1 LVEWLETV
9 ASTPKLVIKS
19 DSLHPIDIIWGR
31 PMNTIPHECDTP
43 GGQLKILLL
52 DDPIGSLTS
61 VEDRLSEDGIEVRR
75 VWDHA
80 EVKERCSVDHY
91 DGIIASTV
99 SLMGDAIKVC
109 LDCKR
114 ASSHPMMAC
123 LVAPYPIEKDDVEF
137 LRRSGI
143 DHVLQSPKDDSVLSL
158 IKSLSQGNNGF
169 SQVSDH
175 VDRNRLSQIAH
186 VTYELA
192 VKDLASKAKKLEEIL
207 ENSSDVIYELDPY
220 GRIILI
226 SKVIER
232 LTGYNRDELMGMSA
246 LDVTSPDSLE
256 VVADHISML
265 LSSQVDPPAVEI
277 GVLAKNGHVIP
288 AEMIV
293 RPIRRENQVIG
304 ILGIGRNVEERKR
317 LDESLRRVINEKDF
331 YLDLMAH
338 DLQNFNQA
346 ILGYLEMIL
355 ATEGIDPKLERYA
368 KGAFRQV
375 MQTAQLIAHLKRVA
389 QIRQFGAKQKTR
401 RDLRETLMRSVM
413 NIESRPDKHNVAI
426 TFECPEG
433 TYPVLA
439 TDDLSDMLDLLVSA
453 AARYSLSDL
462 LHLKIAISPETSEG
476 VKYWSVEISGKSL
489 RLSKPVIRCVMSQDY
504 TGCQTIERPDLQLLV
519 VRAIIET
526 MDGKIDLRTTEN
538 GKGDRFVIRIPQA

>member
-1 LVEWLETV
+1 
-9 ASTPKLVIKS
+9 
-19 DSLHPIDIIWGR
+19 
-31 PMNTIPHECDTP
+31 M
-43 GGQLKILLL
+43 
-52 DDPIGSLTS
+52 
-61 VEDRLSEDGIEVRR
+61 
-75 VWDHA
+75 
-80 EVKERCSVDHY
+80 
-91 DGIIASTV
+91 
-99 SLMGDAIKVC
+99 MGDAIKVC

-123 LVAPYPIEKDDVEF
+123 LVAPYPVEKGDVEF
-137 LRRSGI
+137 LKRSGI
-143 DHVLQSPKDDSVLSL
+143 DHVLQSPNDEGVLEVLKSVS
-158 IKSLSQGNNGF
+158 KNNGF
-169 SQVSDH
+169 AKVPDNI
-175 VDRNRLSQIAH
+175 DRDRLSQIAH
-186 VTYELA
+186 ITYELA

-226 SKVIER
+226 SKVIEK
-232 LTGYNRDELMGMSA
+232 LTGYGRQDLMGMSA
-246 LDVTSPDSLE
+246 LDLVSPDSLE

-265 LSSQVDPPAVEI
+265 LANQPDPPAVEI
-277 GVLAKNGHVIP
+277 GVMAKSGHIIP

-293 RPIRRENQVIG
+293 RPIRRENQVVG

-317 LDESLRRVINEKDF
+317 LEEGLRRAMNEKDF

-355 ATEGIDPKLERYA
+355 ATEGLDPKLERYA
-368 KGAFRQV
+368 KGGFRQV
-375 MQTAQLIAHLKRVA
+375 MQTSQLIAHLKRVA
-389 QIRQFGAKQKTR
+389 QIRQFGMLHRTR
-401 RDLRETLMRSVM
+401 RDLREILQRSVM

-426 TFECPEG
+426 TFECPDGE
-433 TYPVLA
+433 YAILA
-439 TDDLSDMLDLLVSA
+439 TDDLSDMLDLLISA

-462 LHLKIAISPETSEG
+462 LHLKVTISPEMIES
-476 VKYWSVEISGKSL
+476 VKFWTIEISGKSL

-526 MDGKIDLRTTEN
+526 MDGKIELKTTEN

>member
-1 LVEWLETV
+1 
-9 ASTPKLVIKS
+9 
-19 DSLHPIDIIWGR
+19 
-31 PMNTIPHECDTP
+31 M
-43 GGQLKILLL
+43 KILLL

-61 VEDRLSEDGIEVRR
+61 VEERLSEDGIEVRR

-80 EVKERCSVDHY
+80 EVKERCSADHY

-109 LDCKR
+109 LDCKK

-123 LVAPYPIEKDDVEF
+123 LVAPYPVEKEDLEF
-137 LRRSGI
+137 LKHMGI
-143 DHVLQSPKDDSVLSL
+143 DHVLQTPNDEAILDL
-158 IKSLSQGNNGF
+158 IKSVSKGNNGF
-169 SQVSDH
+169 SKVPDH
-175 VDRNRLSQIAH
+175 VDGSRLSQIAH

-226 SKVIER
+226 SKVIEK
-232 LTGYNRDELMGMSA
+232 LTGYTREELMGMSA
-246 LDVTSPDSLE
+246 LDVVTPDSLE

-265 LSSQVDPPAVEI
+265 LSGHSDPPTVEI
-277 GVLAKNGHVIP
+277 GVQAKNGHVIP

-293 RPIRRENQVIG
+293 RPIRRENEVVG

-355 ATEGIDPKLERYA
+355 ATEGLDPKLERYA

-375 MQTAQLIAHLKRVA
+375 MQTSQLIAHLKRVA
-389 QIRQFGAKQKTR
+389 QIRQFGAQQKTR
-401 RDLRETLMRSVM
+401 RDLREALMRSVM

-433 TYPVLA
+433 SYPVMA
-439 TDDLSDMLDLLVSA
+439 NDDLNDMLDLMVSS

-462 LHLKIAISPETSEG
+462 LHLRIEVSPESSEG
-476 VKYWSVEISGKSL
+476 VKYWTVEISGKSL

-504 TGCQTIERPDLQLLV
+504 SGCQMIERPDLQLLV

-526 MDGKIDLRTTEN
+526 MGGKIELKTTDN

>member
-1 LVEWLETV
+1 
-9 ASTPKLVIKS
+9 
-19 DSLHPIDIIWGR
+19 
-31 PMNTIPHECDTP
+31 
-43 GGQLKILLL
+43 LKILLL

-61 VEDRLSEDGIEVRR
+61 VEDRLSDDGIEVSR

-80 EVKERCSVDHY
+80 EVKERCSADHY

-114 ASSHPMMAC
+114 VSSHPMMAC
-123 LVAPYPIEKDDVEF
+123 LVAPYPIDKDDIDF
-137 LRRSGI
+137 LKRSGI
-143 DHVLQSPKDDSVLSL
+143 DHVMQSPTDDAVSDVIKKLSA
-158 IKSLSQGNNGF
+158 GDNGF
-169 SQVSDH
+169 SEVPEH
-175 VDRNRLSQIAH
+175 VDGNRMSQIAH

-192 VKDLASKAKKLEEIL
+192 VKDLAGKAKKLEEIL

-226 SKVIER
+226 SKVIEK
-232 LTGYNRDELMGMSA
+232 LTGYGRQELMGMSA
-246 LDVTSPDSLE
+246 LDVVSSDSLE

-265 LSSQVDPPAVEI
+265 LAGQPDPPAVEI
-277 GVLAKNGHVIP
+277 GVLAKNGHIIP

-293 RPIRRENQVIG
+293 RPIRRENQVVG

-317 LDESLRRVINEKDF
+317 LEEGLKRVINEKDF

-355 ATEGIDPKLERYA
+355 ATEGLDPKLERYA

-375 MQTAQLIAHLKRVA
+375 MQTSQLIAHLKRVA
-389 QIRQFGAKQKTR
+389 QIRQFGTQHKTR
-401 RDLRETLMRSVM
+401 RDLRESLMRSVM

-426 TFECPEG
+426 TLECAEG
-433 TYPVLA
+433 AYPIMA

-462 LHLKIAISPETSEG
+462 LHLKIAVSPEMSEG
-476 VKYWSVEISGKSL
+476 VRFWTVEISGKSL

-526 MDGKIDLRTTEN
+526 MDGKIELKTTEN

>member
-1 LVEWLETV
+1 
-9 ASTPKLVIKS
+9 
-19 DSLHPIDIIWGR
+19 
-31 PMNTIPHECDTP
+31 M
-43 GGQLKILLL
+43 KILLL
-52 DDPIGSLTS
+52 DDPIGSLTT

-80 EVKERCSVDHY
+80 EVKDRCSSDRY

-109 LDCKR
+109 LDCKK
-114 ASSHPMMAC
+114 ASAHPMMAC
-123 LVAPYPIEKDDVEF
+123 LVAPYPIEKEDVEF
-137 LRRSGI
+137 LKGSGI
-143 DHVLQSPKDDSVLSL
+143 DHVLQTPRDEGILDIVRSISKD
-158 IKSLSQGNNGF
+158 NGF
-169 SQVSDH
+169 SKVPEH

-192 VKDLASKAKKLEEIL
+192 VRDLASKAKKLEEIL

-226 SKVIER
+226 SKVIEK
-232 LTGYNRDELMGMSA
+232 LTGYGRQELMGMSA
-246 LDVTSPDSLE
+246 LDVVSPDSLE

-265 LSSQVDPPAVEI
+265 LAGQPDPPAVEI
-277 GVLAKNGHVIP
+277 GVLAKSGHIIP

-293 RPIRRENQVIG
+293 RPIRRENQVVG

-317 LDESLRRVINEKDF
+317 LEEGLKRAMNEKDF

-355 ATEGIDPKLERYA
+355 ATDGLDPKLERYA
-368 KGAFRQV
+368 KGGFRQV
-375 MQTAQLIAHLKRVA
+375 MQTSQLIAHLKRVA
-389 QIRQFGAKQKTR
+389 QIRQFGTQHKTR
-401 RDLRETLMRSVM
+401 RDLRETLQRSVM

-426 TFECPEG
+426 TFECLDG
-433 TYPVLA
+433 QYPIMA
-439 TDDLSDMLDLLVSA
+439 TDDLSDMLDLLISA

-462 LHLKIAISPETSEG
+462 LHLKINVSPEMIEG
-476 VKYWSVEISGKSL
+476 ARFWTIEISGKSL

-526 MDGKIDLRTTEN
+526 MDGKIELKTTEN

>member
-1 LVEWLETV
+1 
-9 ASTPKLVIKS
+9 
-19 DSLHPIDIIWGR
+19 
-31 PMNTIPHECDTP
+31 M
-43 GGQLKILLL
+43 KILLL

-61 VEDRLSEDGIEVRR
+61 LEEHLSEQGIEVRR
-75 VWDHA
+75 VWDYA
-80 EVKERCSVDHY
+80 EVKDRCSSDKY

-109 LDCKR
+109 LDCKK
-114 ASSHPMMAC
+114 ASKHPMMAC

-137 LRRSGI
+137 LTGSGI
-143 DHVLQSPKDDSVLSL
+143 DHVMQTPSDDGVMDLL
-158 IKSLSQGNNGF
+158 KAMQGGNNGF
-169 SQVSDH
+169 SKVSEH
-175 VDRNRLSQIAH
+175 IDRNRLSQIAH
-186 VTYELA
+186 LTYELA

-207 ENSSDVIYELDPY
+207 ENSTDVIYELDPY

-226 SKVIER
+226 SKVIEK
-232 LTGYNRDELMGMSA
+232 LTGYSRQELMGMSA

-265 LSSQVDPPAVEI
+265 LAGQSNPPAVEI

-317 LDESLRRVINEKDF
+317 LEEGLKRAMNEKDF

-355 ATEGIDPKLERYA
+355 ATDALDPKLERYA
-368 KGAFRQV
+368 KGGFRQV

-389 QIRQFGAKQKTR
+389 QIRQFGAQKKTR

-413 NIESRPDKHNVAI
+413 NIESRPDKNNVAI
-426 TFECPEG
+426 TLECAEG
-433 TYPVLA
+433 QYPVMA

-453 AARYSLSDL
+453 ATRYSLSDL
-462 LHLKIAISPETSEG
+462 LHLKVTVVPEITEG
-476 VKYWSVEISGKSL
+476 VKHWMIEISGKSL

-526 MDGKIDLRTTEN
+526 MDGKIELKTMDN

>member
-1 LVEWLETV
+1 L
-9 ASTPKLVIKS
+9 
-19 DSLHPIDIIWGR
+19 
-31 PMNTIPHECDTP
+31 
-43 GGQLKILLL
+43 LLL
-52 DDPIGSLTS
+52 DDPIGSLS
-61 VEDRLSEDGIEVRR
+61 SLEDRLAQEGVEVRR
-75 VWDHA
+75 VWDHG
-80 EVKERCSVDHY
+80 EVRERCAAGHY

-109 LDCKR
+109 LDSKKT
-114 ASSHPMMAC
+114 STHPLMAC
-123 LVAPYPIEKDDVEF
+123 IVAPYPIDKNDVDF
-137 LRRSGI
+137 LKCSGI
-143 DHVLQSPKDDSVLSL
+143 DHVLQTPQDEDILRVVKGTSKDD
-158 IKSLSQGNNGF
+158 GF
-169 SQVSDH
+169 ANVPEHIDGSRV
-175 VDRNRLSQIAH
+175 SQIAH
-186 VTYELA
+186 ATYELA

-226 SKVIER
+226 SKIIEK
-232 LTGYNRDELMGMSA
+232 LTGYGREELMGMNA
-246 LDVTSPDSLE
+246 LDVVGPDSLE

-265 LSSQVDPPAVEI
+265 LAGQPDPPAVEI
-277 GVLAKNGHVIP
+277 GVRAKSGHIIP

-293 RPIRRENQVIG
+293 RPIRRENEVVG

-317 LDESLRRVINEKDF
+317 LEEGLKRAINEKDF

-355 ATEGIDPKLERYA
+355 ATEGLDPKLERYA

-389 QIRQFGAKQKTR
+389 QIRQFAVQQRTK
-401 RDLRETLMRSVM
+401 RDLRESLSRSVM
-413 NIESRPDKHNVAI
+413 NIESRSDKHNVVI
-426 TFECPEG
+426 TLECAEG
-433 TYPVLA
+433 VYPVMA
-439 TDDLSDMLDLLVSA
+439 TDDLNDMLDLLVSA
-453 AARYSLSDL
+453 SARYSLSDL
-462 LHLKIAISPETSEG
+462 LHLKIAISSEVNEG
-476 VKYWSVEISGKSL
+476 VKWWSIEISGKSL

-526 MDGKIDLRTTEN
+526 MDGEIELKTTEN